1 MRGSDWFRRTGP
13 ALLLAAALVVV
24 APPIALAQSAPG
36 IPASVAVTA
45 GDGSAE
51 VSWVAPD
58 DGGDTISGYT
68 VTASPGGATATVPGV
83 AREATVT
90 GLTNGTTY
98 RFTVTAK
105 NSAGTGPRSA
115 VSNAVTPTAISP
127 ATGTQLINE
136 NFASSAGGLGRVA
149 GGEWAVSIGRYTL
162 SAPADEGQTV
172 ANANLAVHE
181 RIIDGD
187 FTLTALASTT
197 PTDSPFNDFSIVF
210 GFQDPSN
217 YYFASFSEGNDANTS
232 GIFVVQN
239 GTRTELAD
247 IDTTIAAGAAVPVRV
262 EREGGAI
269 RVFRDE
275 ILAASADDATYRS
288 GKVGFGSRNDGGIYD
303 DLVVLGPATPPSAPE
318 RGFFGTLWDRLKQ
331 LFGG

>member
-1 MRGSDWFRRTGP
+1 M
-13 ALLLAAALVVV
+13 
-24 APPIALAQSAPG
+24 
-36 IPASVAVTA
+36 TA

-68 VTASPGGATATVPGV
+68 VTASPGGATASVPGV

-90 GLTNGTTY
+90 GLTNGTAY

-105 NSAGTGPRSA
+105 NSAGIGPRSA
-115 VSNAVTPTAISP
+115 VSNAVTPTAISL
-127 ATGTQLINE
+127 ATGTQLIKE
-136 NFASSAGGLGRVA
+136 NFASSAGGLARVA

-162 SAPADEGQTV
+162 SAPADEGEAV

-181 RIIDGD
+181 RVIDGD
-187 FTLTALASTT
+187 FTLTALASTN

-232 GIFVVQN
+232 GIFGVRN

-247 IDTTIAAGAAVPVRV
+247 IDTAIAAGAGSRPGRTGGRSDPRVPRRRAGGVR
-262 EREGGAI
+262 RG
-269 RVFRDE
+269 RDFP
-275 ILAASADDATYRS
+275 S
-288 GKVGFGSRNDGGIYD
+288 GKVGFGSRNDGGTYD
-303 DLVVLGPATPPSAPE
+303 DLVVLGPAAPAPEPE
-318 RGFFGTLWDRLKQ
+318 RGFLGRLWDRVTQ

>member
-1 MRGSDWFRRTGP
+1 M
-13 ALLLAAALVVV
+13 
-24 APPIALAQSAPG
+24 
-36 IPASVAVTA
+36 
-45 GDGSAE
+45 
-51 VSWVAPD
+51 
-58 DGGDTISGYT
+58 
-68 VTASPGGATATVPGV
+68 
-83 AREATVT
+83 T

-98 RFTVTAK
+98 RFTVTAE

-162 SAPADEGQTV
+162 SAPADEGEAV

-181 RIIDGD
+181 RVIDGD

-232 GIFVVQN
+232 GIFKVVN

-247 IDTTIAAGAAVPVRV
+247 IDTDDRGRRDAFPSGSNGRARRSACIATTCSRRPPTTRRSAAARSGSAAGTTAAPTTTSSFSVR
-262 EREGGAI
+262 RRRLRSRNGASSAGCGTGSSSCSAAEGSAAALDSI
-269 RVFRDE
+269 RVPNAGMRFWRCPHGKPS
-275 ILAASADDATYRS
+275 ICVLKSSLVS
-288 GKVGFGSRNDGGIYD
+288 G
-303 DLVVLGPATPPSAPE
+303 P
-318 RGFFGTLWDRLKQ
+318 
-331 LFGG
+331 

>member
-1 MRGSDWFRRTGP
+1 MN
-13 ALLLAAALVVV
+13 
-24 APPIALAQSAPG
+24 
-36 IPASVAVTA
+36 
-45 GDGSAE
+45 
-51 VSWVAPD
+51 
-58 DGGDTISGYT
+58 
-68 VTASPGGATATVPGV
+68 
-83 AREATVT
+83 

-136 NFASSAGGLGRVA
+136 NFASSAGGLARAA

-162 SAPADEGQTV
+162 SAPADEGETV

-197 PTDSPFNDFSIVF
+197 PTESPFNDFSIVF

-232 GIFVVQN
+232 GIFVVRN

-247 IDTTIAAGAAVPVRV
+247 IDTTIAAGAAVPSESNGRAKQSGCSATTCWQHRPTMLHIVR
-262 EREGGAI
+262 
-269 RVFRDE
+269 
-275 ILAASADDATYRS
+275 

-303 DLVVLGPATPPSAPE
+303 DLVVLGPATPPPPPE
-318 RGFFGTLWDRLKQ
+318 RGFFGSLWDRLTQ